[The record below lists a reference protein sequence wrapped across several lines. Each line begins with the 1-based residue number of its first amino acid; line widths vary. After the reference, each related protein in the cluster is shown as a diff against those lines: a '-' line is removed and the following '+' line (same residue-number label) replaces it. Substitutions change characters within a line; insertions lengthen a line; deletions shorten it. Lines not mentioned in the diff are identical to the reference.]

1 MRVLIVGGTSFVGR
15 AISWSA
21 WHHGHAVT
29 VLNRG
34 VTPSDLPESVEHL
47 TGDRQ
52 GDLSALHDRSFDAT
66 IDVTAYRP
74 RDVER
79 LADALDARGGHYLQV
94 SSVSAYQSP
103 HDEGAVESTLT
114 LHETAGLDA
123 ASPISAATYGPLKAA
138 SERAG
143 VDLFGPVVTV
153 VRPTYV
159 VGSHDATLRFPYWV
173 ERLRR
178 GGDVAIP
185 GPRTHAL
192 QYIDARDLANFVVR
206 LVDDG
211 RAGACH
217 VTGPRPGER
226 FVAVLESIAA
236 QVAPAGTRL
245 REIAPAQVTAAGLG
259 DKFPLWSGPED
270 ETLLAL
276 ESALALSYG
285 LDLRP
290 LEDSVND
297 VVEWWGERAW
307 PEHWLDP
314 SDEQRLLALLD
325 R

>member
-15 AISWSA
+15 AISWCA

-34 VTPSDLPESVEHL
+34 VTASDLPESVERL

-52 GDLSALHDRSFDAT
+52 GDLSALSGRSFDAT

-79 LADALDARGGHYLQV
+79 LAQALGERGGAYLQV
-94 SSVSAYQSP
+94 SSISAYQSP
-103 HDEGAVESTLT
+103 AAEGAVESTLV
-114 LHETAGLDA
+114 LHESADLDP

-143 VDLFGPVVTV
+143 VELFGPAATF

-178 GGDVAIP
+178 GGDVAVP
-185 GPRTHAL
+185 GPRTHAM
-192 QYIDARDLANFVVR
+192 QYVDARDLANFVVR
-206 LVDDG
+206 LVDDA

-217 VTGPRPGER
+217 VTGPRAGER
-226 FVAVLESIAA
+226 FVAVLEALAA
-236 QVAPAGTRL
+236 HVAPAGTRL
-245 REIAPAQVTAAGLG
+245 REVSPVHVAAAGLG
-259 DKFPLWSGPED
+259 EKFPLWSGPQN
-270 ETLLAL
+270 ETILAL
-276 ESALALSYG
+276 DSALALSYG

-290 LEDSVND
+290 LEDSVDD

-314 SDEQRLLALLD
+314 SDEQRLLAQLD
-325 R
+325 Q